1 MKIICI
7 NNIDNTLCITV
18 GRIYDVIGTYKSMYG
33 NQIKYRIVNDEIQKS
48 PLHTDE
54 DRFLITND
62 LDHDGLYS
70 RKYFKMLSDIREEK
84 LNTILG

>member
-1 MKIICI
+1 MKVVCMVNFIRLGH
-7 NNIDNTLCITV
+7 TLHLTIGKT
-18 GRIYDVIGTYKSMYG
+18 YD
-33 NQIKYRIVNDEIQKS
+33 IKHIQKS
-48 PLHTDE
+48 PVNTNE

>member
-33 NQIKYRIVNDEIQKS
+33 NQIKYRIVNDES
-48 PLHTDE
+48 LLV
-54 DRFLITND
+54 FYN
-62 LDHDGLYS
+62 S
-70 RKYFKMLSDIREEK
+70 YFFKTGSEIREER
-84 LNTILG
+84 LNDILTKEEYEEYEGSL